1 MVGAAFRTEPVAF
14 RRVEVAFRRVEV
26 AFLVVVDRQ
35 LQTGRLGR
43 CLCGD
48 YLLEICDLKKTLK

>member
-1 MVGAAFRTEPVAF
+1 MGVAF
-14 RRVEVAFRRVEV
+14 RMEPVAFRRVEV
-26 AFLVVVDRQ
+26 AFLVVVGRR

-48 YLLEICDLKKTLK
+48 YLLEICDLKKL